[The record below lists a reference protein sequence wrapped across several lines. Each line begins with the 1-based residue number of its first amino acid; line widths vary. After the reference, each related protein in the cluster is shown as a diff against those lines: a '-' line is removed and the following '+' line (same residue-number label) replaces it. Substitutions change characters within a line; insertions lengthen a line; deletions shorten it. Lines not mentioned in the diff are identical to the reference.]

1 MEKEDHATV
10 ITVFCTKLQDMPL
23 EEVPPFVH
31 QSMRLCINQDSK
43 YLLEALRKY
52 FTLRF
57 SQIDNTDTFDTIGKK
72 NSTI

>member
-1 MEKEDHATV
+1 MV
-10 ITVFCTKLQDMPL
+10 ISILCTKLQDIPL

-31 QSMRLCINQDSK
+31 QSLRLCTNQDSK

-57 SQIDNTDTFDTIGKK
+57 SQTDSTDTFETIGKK
-72 NSTI
+72 YTVI

>member
-1 MEKEDHATV
+1 MV

-31 QSMRLCINQDSK
+31 QAMRLCINQDSK

-57 SQIDNTDTFDTIGKK
+57 SQIENTDTFDTIGK
-72 NSTI
+72 NTM

>member
-1 MEKEDHATV
+1 MV
-10 ITVFCTKLQDMPL
+10 IRVLCTKLQDIAL

-31 QSMRLCINQDSK
+31 QTLRLCTNQDSK

-57 SQIDNTDTFDTIGKK
+57 SQIENSDTFETIGKK
-72 NSTI
+72 NTV